1 MYFVQSFYNYRI
13 RGNGDACKSTYSI
26 KYLLHLH
33 VCMCQSVYLDGKE
46 DAGGKWSQA
55 YFVRPSWTGVY
66 LAVWISRPRVTFD
79 FALSDWLS
87 LCGTE
92 GKKLTV
98 GGQRKTNEKLKIPE
112 VKIARSGM
120 SEKLWP
126 WFFEVQWSLWQ
137 DIEGVSSERRGL
149 WAVSQVICVE
159 CLPTYVYTSKFWPV
173 CILTKCDKQWF
184 GRFETCG
191 HAAHNRML
199 SRIKSPGRQGGRND
213 ETEAAAG
220 DGPWRATRLWNRYVS
235 N

>member
-1 MYFVQSFYNYRI
+1 MGKRMQVANEAKAYIFS
-13 RGNGDACKSTYSI
+13 AP
-26 KYLLHLH
+26 LLN
-33 VCMCQSVYLDGKE
+33 
-46 DAGGKWSQA
+46 
-55 YFVRPSWTGVY
+55 GVY
-66 LAVWISRPRVTFD
+66 LAVWISRPQVTFD

-149 WAVSQVICVE
+149 WAVSQVICFWM
-159 CLPTYVYTSKFWPV
+159 LAYINTSKFWPV

-199 SRIKSPGRQGGRND
+199 SRIKSPGRQGARND